1 MLQNALVQ
9 RWVER
14 VTKGVK
20 TIDTDH
26 SYIHAGNA
34 YGANVKN
41 TLTAGTTRKIT
52 FLTPAEGYI
61 HYRKQALFLLPM
73 QSQ

>member
-9 RWVER
+9 IWVER

-41 TLTAGTTRKIT
+41 TLTAGTTRKMT
-52 FLTPAEGYI
+52 FLTPAGGLSAKKE
-61 HYRKQALFLLPM
+61 LFLLPM